1 MDEAARLVSALQE
14 KLTELDRK
22 VWQYRLDM
30 TLEFEK
36 YSEDL
41 LRGVPKDVSET
52 VSKTIAE
59 SMKGCSALYPDGARS
74 LESSSTGSIRA
85 NGAGQ
90 SQPGTAPIAT
100 AFQRRPTSR
109 IDDSPK
115 SPQHE
120 REKEFQGLFT
130 PSYLPLL
137 DSTSR
142 NERRSSPDPPP
153 SPRYDVKGK
162 QEEMS
167 ETNSTA
173 SEETTP
179 IPVTPELKRPPLPRR
194 RNTDSFSIASDWSG
208 NTPRRSALRR
218 SSNSSGS
225 GKSRRVRF
233 DVMGE
238 EVSTFPYFWLS
249 EVHLHSPLEQ
259 KKKRYRNFMLT

>member
-1 MDEAARLVSALQE
+1 MDEAAKLVSALQA

-41 LRGVPKDVSET
+41 LRGVPEDVSET

-59 SMKGCSALYPDGARS
+59 SIKGCSSLYPDGARS

-90 SQPGTAPIAT
+90 SRQGIAPIAA
-100 AFQRRPTSR
+100 AFQRRATDK
-109 IDDSPK
+109 IDESPK

-142 NERRSSPDPPP
+142 NERRSSPEPPP
-153 SPRYDVKGK
+153 SPRQDVKGGK

-167 ETNSTA
+167 ESDVSAGEDTK
-173 SEETTP
+173 
-179 IPVTPELKRPPLPRR
+179 IPVTPEPKRPAPQR
-194 RNTDSFSIASDWSG
+194 RNTDSFSISSDWSG
-208 NTPRRSALRR
+208 ETQRRSALRR
-218 SSNSSGS
+218 SSISSNSS
-225 GKSRRVRF
+225 KSRRVRF

-238 EVSTFPYFWLS
+238 EVSTFLS
-249 EVHLHSPLEQ
+249 ILAMGQVDGFAPRIE
-259 KKKRYRNFMLT
+259 KANGNFMLT